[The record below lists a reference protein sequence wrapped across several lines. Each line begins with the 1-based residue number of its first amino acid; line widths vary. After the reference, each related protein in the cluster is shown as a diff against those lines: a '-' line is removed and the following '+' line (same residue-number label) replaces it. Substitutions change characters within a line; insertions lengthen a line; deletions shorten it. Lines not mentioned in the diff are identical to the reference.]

1 MENLCRDLSQV
12 LISKYYS
19 RSIAGGGALMSD
31 QEEIKALLR
40 EIRDLQ
46 KEHVERYKEFTQDV
60 LARQKTSS
68 EELEQARSE
77 QRRHRDEMRSRRQIR
92 IGAPPRPPRHR
103 GGCGDLGHRRGTAGP
118 LFPANSGTAL
128 TAGTDES
135 PESLDRLAI
144 EKDAKSPGPR

>member
-40 EIRDLQ
+40 EIRDLH
-46 KEHVERYKEFTQDV
+46 KEHLERYKEFTQDV

-68 EELEQARSE
+68 EELEQARLE
-77 QRRHRDEMRSRRQIR
+77 QRRHRDEMRRAAKSGLVLRLVILGIAVGVVIVA
-92 IGAPPRPPRHR
+92 IGA
-103 GGCGDLGHRRGTAGP
+103 
-118 LFPANSGTAL
+118 
-128 TAGTDES
+128 
-135 PESLDRLAI
+135 SLLAHFFLPI
-144 EKDAKSPGPR
+144 PGPR